1 MELTL
6 SLLDLV
12 VQEITPLVKM
22 VLMEEIVLPS
32 DSLLMV
38 EVVVDGLMISQS
50 SIMDHLVDL
59 VEVLL
64 VVTYK
69 VVILLVQI
77 LLDIILV
84 ESLKEDKDT
93 LVDKELVELK
103 ETMQVVEEELVVQVI
118 QDETVLVLDLVVQE

>member
-1 MELTL
+1 
-6 SLLDLV
+6 
-12 VQEITPLVKM
+12 
-22 VLMEEIVLPS
+22 MEEIVLPS